1 MERAHHS
8 SSAGCSSARCT
19 DAHRSASSA
28 SRRAPQIAWQVLLS
42 LFYLWCADA
51 FGRSWTGRA
60 PVVHGSTSARAAR
73 DIGKL
78 ALNLRKLPCNFRPEA
93 GSFRK
98 SGGTLGLPCALH
110 CAFKASF
117 PVASNLV
124 VSAHFPSGEPAL
136 HLGKS
141 ADTLLGLL
149 LSESITRTHTPSW
162 MRAFAVYRIL
172 TTQYQPFFQP
182 ILTFVRCLSHRYR
195 PLQQWFCVAAHPTVL
210 VSLIGRSFWW
220 VMHHQRPFAVAANL
234 ALSAHNQL
242 GECAS
247 TEVCLHLDQADTLPV
262 FQGQGLFRALVRLCL
277 RCHRDATLITL
288 CVAADNTAAQA
299 AYKNVGFGWRE
310 TVEGVHTYAL
320 SGRNLAQLRSSKC
333 LLSEATPPGLQFT
346 RLTRSPLLPE
356 EGERGVGAELYLN
369 DLTMRHALP
378 MQL

>member
-28 SRRAPQIAWQVLLS
+28 SRRAPQIAWQVLLR

-93 GSFRK
+93 RSFRK

-172 TTQYQPFFQP
+172 TTQLYQPFF
-182 ILTFVRCLSHRYR
+182 
-195 PLQQWFCVAAHPTVL
+195 
-210 VSLIGRSFWW
+210 
-220 VMHHQRPFAVAANL
+220 
-234 ALSAHNQL
+234 
-242 GECAS
+242 
-247 TEVCLHLDQADTLPV
+247 
-262 FQGQGLFRALVRLCL
+262 
-277 RCHRDATLITL
+277 
-288 CVAADNTAAQA
+288 
-299 AYKNVGFGWRE
+299 
-310 TVEGVHTYAL
+310 
-320 SGRNLAQLRSSKC
+320 
-333 LLSEATPPGLQFT
+333 
-346 RLTRSPLLPE
+346 
-356 EGERGVGAELYLN
+356 
-369 DLTMRHALP
+369 
-378 MQL
+378 

>member
-1 MERAHHS
+1 MWSAYSTVHVP
-8 SSAGCSSARCT
+8 AGCSRRCME
-19 DAHRSASSA
+19 AHRSASSA
-28 SRRAPQIAWQVLLS
+28 SRRAPQIAWQVRLS
-42 LFYLWCADA
+42 WLYLWCADA

-78 ALNLRKLPCNFRPEA
+78 AKTPVRNFRPEA

-172 TTQYQPFFQP
+172 TTQLYQPFF
-182 ILTFVRCLSHRYR
+182 
-195 PLQQWFCVAAHPTVL
+195 
-210 VSLIGRSFWW
+210 
-220 VMHHQRPFAVAANL
+220 
-234 ALSAHNQL
+234 
-242 GECAS
+242 
-247 TEVCLHLDQADTLPV
+247 
-262 FQGQGLFRALVRLCL
+262 
-277 RCHRDATLITL
+277 
-288 CVAADNTAAQA
+288 
-299 AYKNVGFGWRE
+299 
-310 TVEGVHTYAL
+310 
-320 SGRNLAQLRSSKC
+320 
-333 LLSEATPPGLQFT
+333 
-346 RLTRSPLLPE
+346 
-356 EGERGVGAELYLN
+356 
-369 DLTMRHALP
+369 
-378 MQL
+378 

>member
-1 MERAHHS
+1 
-8 SSAGCSSARCT
+8 
-19 DAHRSASSA
+19 
-28 SRRAPQIAWQVLLS
+28 V
-42 LFYLWCADA
+42 
-51 FGRSWTGRA
+51 
-60 PVVHGSTSARAAR
+60 
-73 DIGKL
+73 
-78 ALNLRKLPCNFRPEA
+78 
-93 GSFRK
+93 
-98 SGGTLGLPCALH
+98 
-110 CAFKASF
+110 
-117 PVASNLV
+117 
-124 VSAHFPSGEPAL
+124 
-136 HLGKS
+136 GKS

>member
-1 MERAHHS
+1 MPTAVHHRQVGERRRSRGRCFSACSTFGVLTHS
-8 SSAGCSSARCT
+8 AAVG
-19 DAHRSASSA
+19 
-28 SRRAPQIAWQVLLS
+28 
-42 LFYLWCADA
+42 
-51 FGRSWTGRA
+51 
-60 PVVHGSTSARAAR
+60 PVVLQCCHGSTSARAAR
-73 DIGKL
+73 EFIGKL
-78 ALNLRKLPCNFRPEA
+78 AKTPVRNFRPEA

-110 CAFKASF
+110 CAYQSKFSSRLNF
-117 PVASNLV
+117 VSV

-141 ADTLLGLL
+141 ADTLPGLL